1 MTAPIAQK
9 SSKDLLGGMLN
20 NLPGDVMQRMC
31 KGRVIAVDV
40 SSKKDIAMPGSMVP
54 SPWAVIRSRILPR
67 KVSSPMPTI
76 FDVLTRSTLLAS
88 VSKTDEVKA
97 SVDLYLNPP
106 VDKFGLLEFSA
117 LQDIADIG
125 YQYAK
130 EEVRSWRKTQ
140 QHKG

>member
-88 VSKTDEVKA
+88 V
-97 SVDLYLNPP
+97 DLYLNPP

-125 YQYAK
+125 YQYAR
-130 EEVRSWRKTQ
+130 EEIRSWRKTQ